1 MLEKPYSSLVI
12 FLLLALPISIAD
24 LSQRK
29 IPNIYLLLYSYYVG
43 AILVING
50 VPSPQL
56 IIPVCLILGIFSFCG
71 VGMGDCKLIALIV
84 LMLELSNIQEFEYLL
99 LAIILTALL
108 EIMLRWGY
116 SKVIP
121 RTIAMAPAIFLGTSL
136 YLATSR
142 S

>member
-1 MLEKPYSSLVI
+1 MI

-56 IIPVCLILGIFSFCG
+56 IIPVFLILGIFSFCG

-99 LAIILTALL
+99 LAILLTALL

-136 YLATSR
+136 YLATSG

>member
-1 MLEKPYSSLVI
+1 M
-12 FLLLALPISIAD
+12 
-24 LSQRK
+24 
-29 IPNIYLLLYSYYVG
+29 
-43 AILVING
+43 
-50 VPSPQL
+50 
-56 IIPVCLILGIFSFCG
+56 CLILGVFSFCG

-99 LAIILTALL
+99 LAILLTALL

-136 YLATSR
+136 YLATSG

>member
-1 MLEKPYSSLVI
+1 MI

-43 AILVING
+43 AILVIKG

-99 LAIILTALL
+99 LAILLTVLL

-136 YLATSR
+136 YLATSGT
-142 S
+142 

>member
-1 MLEKPYSSLVI
+1 MFS
-12 FLLLALPISIAD
+12 LLLAFPISIAD

-29 IPNIYLLLYSYYVG
+29 IPNIYLQFYSYYVA

-50 VPSPQL
+50 IPSVIL
-56 IIPVCLILGIFSFCG
+56 LLVAFLSLGIFSFCG

-84 LMLELSNIQEFEYLL
+84 LMLEISTIQKFEYLL
-99 LAIILTALL
+99 LVILLAALV

-116 SKVIP
+116 STVFP
-121 RTIAMAPAIFLGTSL
+121 RSIAMAPAIFLGPSL
-136 YLATSR
+136 YLATSG

>member
-1 MLEKPYSSLVI
+1 MFS
-12 FLLLALPISIAD
+12 LLLALPISIAD

-29 IPNIYLLLYSYYVG
+29 IPNIYLQFYSYYVA

-50 VPSPQL
+50 IPSVIL
-56 IIPVCLILGIFSFCG
+56 LLGVFLTLGIFSFCG

-84 LMLELSNIQEFEYLL
+84 LMLEISTFQKFEYLL
-99 LAIILTALL
+99 LGILLAGLV

-116 SKVIP
+116 SKVFP
-121 RTIAMAPAIFLGTSL
+121 RSIAMAPAVFLGTSL
-136 YLATSR
+136 YLATSG

>member
-1 MLEKPYSSLVI
+1 M
-12 FLLLALPISIAD
+12 
-24 LSQRK
+24 
-29 IPNIYLLLYSYYVG
+29 
-43 AILVING
+43 
-50 VPSPQL
+50 
-56 IIPVCLILGIFSFCG
+56 CLILGIFSFCG

-84 LMLELSNIQEFEYLL
+84 LMLELSNIQEIESLL
-99 LAIILTALL
+99 LAILLTALL

-136 YLATSR
+136 YLATSG

>member
-1 MLEKPYSSLVI
+1 MI

-71 VGMGDCKLIALIV
+71 VGMGDCKLIGLIV

-99 LAIILTALL
+99 LAILLTALL

-136 YLATSR
+136 YLATSGT
-142 S
+142 

>member
-1 MLEKPYSSLVI
+1 M
-12 FLLLALPISIAD
+12 
-24 LSQRK
+24 
-29 IPNIYLLLYSYYVG
+29 
-43 AILVING
+43 
-50 VPSPQL
+50 
-56 IIPVCLILGIFSFCG
+56 CLILGIFSFCG

-99 LAIILTALL
+99 LAILLTALL

-136 YLATSR
+136 YLATSG

>member
-1 MLEKPYSSLVI
+1 MLY
-12 FLLLALPISIAD
+12 LLFAIPISIAD

-29 IPNIYLLLYSYYVG
+29 IPNIYLQLYAYYVG
-43 AILVING
+43 ALLIVNGLPSASLMLAVILT
-50 VPSPQL
+50 
-56 IIPVCLILGIFSFCG
+56 LGLLSIFG
-71 VGMGDCKLIALIV
+71 VGMGDCKLLALIIV
-84 LMLELSNIQEFEYLL
+84 MVEISNLQEFGQLL
-99 LAIILTALL
+99 IAILLTSLI

-116 SKVIP
+116 SKVFP